1 MEEKNVSSETAQGLS
16 ERLMREMM
24 RTPAMKE
31 LVLLQL
37 RDIDPDTAPGFVR
50 TMLWEDPGVSLSL
63 FGALPDTV
71 NWLLEFLLEMGRQFN
86 GLPEPLLRDF
96 LGRIGEG
103 IDPERLKELPQVY
116 GQLLGRLLAD
126 EETAGEAQALVTQM
140 INAALSGADQLTSKM
155 DENREELARSI
166 AAAMDET
173 DPAPMGR
180 IFDRMVKLSNAVRR
194 ARKVTMAEQCR
205 VILSQMDAREVM
217 AAAGGFLRDSLSV
230 TWAFIS
236 WSIKGLR
243 GKK

>member
-1 MEEKNVSSETAQGLS
+1 MVEKSMTPEPSQGLS

-37 RDIDPDTAPGFVR
+37 KDIDPDSAPGLVR

-71 NWLLEFLLEMGRQFN
+71 NWLLEFLLELGRQFN

-140 INAALSGADQLTSKM
+140 INTALNGADQLTSKM

-166 AAAMDET
+166 AKAMDET

-205 VILSQMDAREVM
+205 VILSEMDAREVFT
-217 AAAGGFLRDSLSV
+217 AVGGFLRDSLSV
-230 TWAFIS
+230 TWAIIS

-243 GKK
+243 GNN

>member
-1 MEEKNVSSETAQGLS
+1 MTPEPSQGLS

-31 LVLLQL
+31 LLLLQL
-37 RDIDPDTAPGFVR
+37 KDVNPDNAPGLVR

-71 NWLLEFLLEMGRQFN
+71 NWLLEFLLELGRQFS

-103 IDPERLKELPQVY
+103 IDLERLKELPAVY

-126 EETAGEAQALVTQM
+126 EETAGEAQAMATQM
-140 INAALSGADQLTSKM
+140 INAALNGADQLTAKM
-155 DENREELARSI
+155 DENRMEIARSI
-166 AAAMDET
+166 AAALDET
-173 DPAPMGR
+173 DTAPMGR
-180 IFDRMVKLSNAVRR
+180 IFDRMVKLSNAVRG
-194 ARKVTMAEQCR
+194 ARKVTMAEQVR
-205 VILSQMDAREVM
+205 NILSQMDAREVL
-217 AAAGGFLRDSLSV
+217 AAMGGFLKDSLGV

-236 WSIKGLR
+236 WSIRGLR
-243 GKK
+243 GK

>member
-1 MEEKNVSSETAQGLS
+1 MIEQSMTPEPSQGLS
-16 ERLMREMM
+16 ERLIREMM

-37 RDIDPDTAPGFVR
+37 KGIKPDSAPGLVR

-86 GLPEPLLRDF
+86 GLPEPLLKDF

-126 EETAGEAQALVTQM
+126 EEAAGEAQALVATM
-140 INAALSGADQLTSKM
+140 INAALSGADQLTARM
-155 DENREELARSI
+155 DENRMEIARSI

-173 DPAPMGR
+173 DAAPMGR
-180 IFDRMVKLSNAVRR
+180 IFDRMVKLSNAVRS

-217 AAAGGFLRDSLSV
+217 AAVGGFLKDSLGV

-236 WSIKGLR
+236 WSIRGLR
-243 GKK
+243 DR